1 MPCRR
6 ARTSSATTA
15 MLNSTCAAITAQ
27 VPICSLMPRPASE
40 GLTRSKNDTKAISV
54 EMPMTM
60 PGTMMAM

>member
-1 MPCRR
+1 MPCSL

-15 MLNSTCAAITAQ
+15 MLNSTCAAITAHA
-27 VPICSLMPRPASE
+27 PISRRMFPAS
-40 GLTRSKNDTKAISV
+40 GLTASKADTKAMSV